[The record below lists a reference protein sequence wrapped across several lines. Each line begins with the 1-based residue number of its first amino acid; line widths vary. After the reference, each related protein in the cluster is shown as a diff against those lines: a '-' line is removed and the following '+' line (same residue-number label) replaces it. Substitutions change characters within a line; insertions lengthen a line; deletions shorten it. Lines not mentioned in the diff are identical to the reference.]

1 MNIYDISKL
10 AGVSTATVSRVINGF
25 DNVKPATRE
34 KVLSI
39 IASQGYTPNA
49 FARGLGLNS
58 MKTIGIMCADSSDMY
73 LAKAVYYIEGALRE
87 NGYHCILTCTGY
99 ERKSQ
104 RESMEM
110 LMSQHVDC
118 IILAGSIFIDKDD
131 SNNKYIYKAADSV
144 PIMLLNANLDHKNI
158 YCISCDDSAAMEK
171 ATEFLIDN
179 KRNNIL
185 YLYNSK
191 SYSATR
197 KLSGYRHAFEKK
209 GLKCNEDYIRYF
221 NGTSKDLKKVCGFV
235 TELADKGLKFNGVV
249 ASEDFLAVG
258 ALKYAVRKGIKVP
271 KDLEIIGYNN
281 SVLTVCTEPELSS
294 VDNQLE
300 TLCTNLVRICIGAL
314 SGESMPQK
322 TVFNGELIHRSTSA
336 SSRKTK

>member
-1 MNIYDISKL
+1 
-10 AGVSTATVSRVINGF
+10 
-25 DNVKPATRE
+25 
-34 KVLSI
+34 
-39 IASQGYTPNA
+39 
-49 FARGLGLNS
+49 
-58 MKTIGIMCADSSDMY
+58 
-73 LAKAVYYIEGALRE
+73 
-87 NGYHCILTCTGY
+87 
-99 ERKSQ
+99 
-104 RESMEM
+104 
-110 LMSQHVDC
+110 MSQHVDC

-171 ATEFLIDN
+171 ATEFLLDN

-185 YLYNSK
+185 YLYNSN
-191 SYSATR
+191 SYSATK
-197 KLSGYRHAFEKK
+197 KLSGYRKAFEKR

-221 NGTSKDLKKVCGFV
+221 NGTSKDLEKVCGFV